1 MIIFYIIYG
10 FILLLTLIL
19 LMGQMVRWG
28 VEIDPVKKKR
38 WSKLWHG
45 YSVVFRSG
53 VMVLWVVSFWG
64 KWFLLSVLFSWFI
77 VFCWMVWDGIIALH
91 LKKDFWYIG
100 STSEIDKIFTKTM
113 SMILKL
119 VVLAIAIVLTTTYL
133 ILR

>member
-1 MIIFYIIYG
+1 MILFYIIYG
-10 FILLLTLIL
+10 FVFLLTLIL

-28 VEIDPVKKKR
+28 VESDVINKKK

-53 VMVLWVVSFWG
+53 VMVLWVVLFWG
-64 KWFLLSVLFSWFI
+64 QWFLLSVLSSWFVVFSWMI
-77 VFCWMVWDGIIALH
+77 WDGIIALH
-91 LKKDFWYIG
+91 LQKDFWYIG
-100 STSEIDKIFTKTM
+100 STAEIDKIFTKTT